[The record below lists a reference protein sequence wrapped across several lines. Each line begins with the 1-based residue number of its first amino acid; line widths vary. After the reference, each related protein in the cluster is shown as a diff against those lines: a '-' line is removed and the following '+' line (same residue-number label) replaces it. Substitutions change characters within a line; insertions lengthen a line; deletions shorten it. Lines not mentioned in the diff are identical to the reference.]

1 MKPTDQKVDTEAPKR
16 EIDWLTMFDRSLY
29 LTQKDDIDL
38 EALERF
44 VIAANS
50 AAYTGDPNDL
60 FDPSNITVSTDE
72 EAALNAAGLITVVLG
87 GIEKGCD
94 MNTLLHDIL
103 GARKTRDRSFNPHTI
118 KTGSPAWKLVEKLVH
133 KEISYKA
140 TTEQLM
146 EHCHLSKTSAER
158 AIRVIRSRI
167 EHPIDNLNSLG
178 KITFRLQGKKLAV
191 TR

>member
-1 MKPTDQKVDTEAPKR
+1 MKPIDKEAPRR
-16 EIDWLTMFDRSLY
+16 EIDWTAMFDHSPY
-29 LTQKDDIDL
+29 LNHRDDIDL

-50 AAYTGDPNDL
+50 AYYDGDLNDI
-60 FDPSNITVSTDE
+60 FDTRNITVSTDKK
-72 EAALNAAGLITVVLG
+72 AALNAAGLIAIVLG
-87 GIEKGCD
+87 GIEKGFN

-158 AIRVIRSRI
+158 AIRVIRPQI
-167 EHPIDNLNSLG
+167 EHPIESLNSLE
-178 KITFRLQGKKLAV
+178 KSTSI
-191 TR
+191 